1 MSQTSIPR
9 CPFEHIQNP
18 DLEAEQIAET
28 ADLTVKLLDKRYP
41 LKEEQLKF
49 LSEHYPSSIRTLRGV
64 HPKSHGCVK
73 ATFTINADIAPEFQ
87 VGLFAEAGKQFDAI
101 IRFSNAAALVSP
113 DSAVNSKTNEIEHGS
128 RGMAIKVLNVGGE
141 VLTDDNG
148 AHNQDFLMINQPVFA
163 FANTKDYLRLDRVLD
178 QQDDK
183 PDGFFAPLQLNPA
196 VNSNLTEEKK
206 RQILAYMEAENI
218 AEADIQRMLHSAG
231 IIKGIKSTNV
241 GNPLGIQYF
250 SAAPFLFGSDRV
262 MKFSAQPCAVVPP
275 EHSPSPLSDN
285 YLRDAL
291 IETMS
296 KDDALEFD
304 FMVQIRHEG
313 DNFGVD
319 NEDIENA
326 SSEWK
331 DEFHK
336 VAKITIPRP
345 QPEVDTTEHLAHC
358 EKLAFTPWHSLVEHQ
373 PIGSI
378 NRLRKSVYQASA
390 EHRLE
395 VDAHEQ
401 LPSVVRLLEK
411 LFKSLF
417 G

>member
-1 MSQTSIPR
+1 MSQTNISR

-18 DLEAEQIAET
+18 DQEAEQIAET
-28 ADLTVKLLDKRYP
+28 ANLTVKLLDKRYP
-41 LKEEQLKF
+41 PPEQ
-49 LSEHYPSSIRTLRGV
+49 ILRGV

-73 ATFTINADIAPEFQ
+73 ATFTINPDIAPEFQ
-87 VGLFAEAGKQFDAI
+87 VGLFAEPGKQFDAF
-101 IRFSNAAALVSP
+101 IRFSNAAALVGP
-113 DSAVNSKTNEIEHGS
+113 DTAEIDPITKKEIEEHGS

-141 VLTDDNG
+141 VLIDDNG

-163 FANTKDYLRLDRVLD
+163 FANTEDYLRLDRVLYRD
-178 QQDDK
+178 NDVAA
-183 PDGFFAPLQLNPA
+183 GFFAPLQLQNPQI
-196 VNSNLTEEKK
+196 TEEQ
-206 RQILAYMEAENI
+206 RRAIQAYIEAEDI
-218 AEADIQRMLHSAG
+218 SPEDIQRIGKSFH
-231 IIKGIKSTNV
+231 IIKDIIQKTDV

-250 SAAPFLFGSDRV
+250 SAAPFLFGPDRV
-262 MKFSAQPCAVVPP
+262 MKFSAKPCVEVPP
-275 EHSPSPLSDN
+275 EKSPHKPRPEN

-291 IETMS
+291 TVTMNRNEP
-296 KDDALEFD
+296 LHFD
-304 FMVQIRHEG
+304 FMLQVRREG
-313 DNFGVD
+313 EDFGID
-319 NEDIENA
+319 NEAIENA

-331 DEFHK
+331 ETDFPFIK
-336 VAKITIPRP
+336 VAKITIPAP
-345 QPEVDTTEHLAHC
+345 QPEVDSEENKAHC

-395 VDAHEQ
+395 PQPE
-401 LPSVVRLLEK
+401 PMPYVVQLLEK